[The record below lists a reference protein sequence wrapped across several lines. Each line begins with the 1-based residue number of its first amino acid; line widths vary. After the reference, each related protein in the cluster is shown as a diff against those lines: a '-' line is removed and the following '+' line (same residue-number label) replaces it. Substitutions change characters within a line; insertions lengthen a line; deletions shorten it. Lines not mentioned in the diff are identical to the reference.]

1 MKNEIPWPE
10 RQTSKTACMLEELRN
25 EQINTWFDL
34 GIFIDRVR
42 DRPPTAKF
50 PGGPIEFK
58 HHIEAGG
65 IGLLTFF
72 FTIDGISV
80 EANKYAQILKNIYP
94 KTKIHY
100 IAGEIYPEAAEFFDS
115 PFQKE
120 IKEIDGFDNWPLYN
134 KFFKEK
140 LERGSESY
148 NQLIGEFWEEVLVI
162 TEKLGNYIEEQNINL
177 LYIINV
183 CSNPGNVSLA
193 LAVVLISE
201 YLGLPQQSR
210 FLLGR
215 GEPQD

>member
-1 MKNEIPWPE
+1 MKNEIPCPE
-10 RQTSKTACMLEELRN
+10 RHTSKTACMLEELRN

-50 PGGPIEFK
+50 PGSANDFK
-58 HHIEAGG
+58 LHIETGG

-80 EANKYAQILKNIYP
+80 EANKYARILKNIYP

-100 IAGEIYPEAAEFFDS
+100 IAGEIYPEAAELFDS

-120 IKEIDGFDNWPLYN
+120 IKEIDGFDNWPLYS

-148 NQLIGEFWEEVLVI
+148 NQLIG
-162 TEKLGNYIEEQNINL
+162 KKSG
-177 LYIINV
+177 
-183 CSNPGNVSLA
+183 CHG
-193 LAVVLISE
+193 
-201 YLGLPQQSR
+201 
-210 FLLGR
+210 
-215 GEPQD
+215 